1 MRKLA
6 LLLAL
11 AFAFGVVFSSC
22 VHTSSC
28 PAYGEYQQYQ
38 KESVY

>member
-6 LLLAL
+6 LLLVI
-11 AFAFGVVFSSC
+11 AFTLGVVFMSC
-22 VHTSSC
+22 VHTSTC

-38 KESVY
+38 KENVY